1 LLIRDRNAQGLYDV
15 LNQYEYGCTI
25 DQARHD
31 LQRALRFVDDMSYRY
46 ISNVIGDIRRR
57 AKTGELDFTISPCK
71 RGPNGDGLI
80 FVVPKQEDGTFEVSD
95 NHRDEF
101 DFGAYGSMREL
112 CAKAETAVS
121 QMVAMATH
129 ETKRRRKADLLE
141 CADNFG
147 FALRKMKRAMENWEE
162 RAA

>member
-1 LLIRDRNAQGLYDV
+1 MKWRWKPRRHGGNSRRTSSLQPTRSLRTCQLLPRKEVSEQLLIRDRNAQGLYDV

-80 FVVPKQEDGTFEVSD
+80 FVVPKQEDGTFEV
-95 NHRDEF
+95 
-101 DFGAYGSMREL
+101 
-112 CAKAETAVS
+112 
-121 QMVAMATH
+121 
-129 ETKRRRKADLLE
+129 
-141 CADNFG
+141 
-147 FALRKMKRAMENWEE
+147 
-162 RAA
+162 